1 MPPPPADGNKYIFAC
16 IWRDCNVMI
25 QMLVAWKVYNNQ
37 KLCELQAE
45 CLRLRLWQRI
55 LSLPEVEEVTLL
67 SIPQNP
73 VCLFWSSPRWY
84 ICLLAMAILHI
95 GKHQLKFCATVI
107 EENALDIDFWYTD
120 TISTSNIKC
129 ASCLLSITHLF
140 FLLTIMSIVWISR
153 LSRAT
158 MSLSVTF
165 LYTQK
170 KLHLSKT
177 R

>member
-1 MPPPPADGNKYIFAC
+1 METSTFLHAYGEIAMLWFRCLWPEKC
-16 IWRDCNVMI
+16 ITI
-25 QMLVAWKVYNNQ
+25 KP
-37 KLCELQAE
+37 CELQAE

-120 TISTSNIKC
+120 TTSTSNRWC

-140 FLLTIMSIVWISR
+140 FLLTIMSIVWSSR
-153 LSRAT
+153 LSRAR